1 MMIPSISRYMTS
13 QPWTIDRD
21 ASLADAR
28 RLMRE
33 HGIRHLPVV
42 DGGELVGVVSE
53 RDLHLLE
60 VVSDLERASISLSEA
75 MSARPFVVTSDALL
89 DEVVEIMADQRYGS
103 AIVMGHD
110 GVEGIF
116 TTIDACRALADVLQ
130 RAVAESIG
138 VSDDA
143 LSSARP

>member
-1 MMIPSISRYMTS
+1 MMVPSISRYMTP

-21 ASLADAR
+21 ASLADAH

-42 DGGELVGVVSE
+42 DGSDLVGVVSE

-60 VVSDLERASISLSEA
+60 TVSDLERAGITLSEA
-75 MSARPFVVTSDALL
+75 MTTRPFVVTSDTLL
-89 DEVVEIMADQRYGS
+89 DEVVEIMADKRYGS
-103 AIVMGHD
+103 AIVVGHD

-130 RAVAESIG
+130 RAVAESI
-138 VSDDA
+138 A
-143 LSSARP
+143 LAGDIATTS